1 MTARRI
7 VTALDQDGK
16 SYFLHDGPTPGV
28 LDLGRAIDEEIWID
42 DPAESTTNNT
52 DPVKGEKFN
61 LEPPAGGS
69 RVRVFTFM
77 PEGDN
82 PSLNE
87 QHAAAAARFNTG
99 DAMDPDNPG
108 MHTTATIDYG
118 IVLSGE
124 ITLELDTGSVDL
136 KVGDIVV
143 QRATPHAWRNN
154 SAQPCT
160 MLFVLIS
167 SPNYP
172 RGD

>member
-42 DPAESTTNNT
+42 DLTESATNNT
-52 DPVKGEKFN
+52 DPAQAEKFN

-69 RVRVFTFM
+69 RIRVFTFM
-77 PEGDN
+77 AAGDN
-82 PSLNE
+82 SSLNE
-87 QHAAAAARFNTG
+87 QHAAAGARFNTG
-99 DAMDPDNPG
+99 DAMDADNPG

-118 IVLSGE
+118 IVLAGE
-124 ITLELDTGSVDL
+124 IALELDSGSVDL

-154 SAQPCT
+154 SEQPCT

-167 SPNYP
+167 SPNYQKTQ
-172 RGD
+172 